1 MSNVSDLPSDL
12 VHKFMVA
19 FVKKYDK
26 SQQFTQ
32 NLLISI
38 DEKIQSLEKGKR
50 VDNSHSTETLNASSS
65 AASTSQLLYGMP
77 SNHFAGQSSPPHS
90 ALASM
95 AEPVKPVRWWP
106 ARQHQDR

>member
-1 MSNVSDLPSDL
+1 
-12 VHKFMVA
+12 MVA

-50 VDNSHSTETLNASSS
+50 VDNGHSTETLNASSS
-65 AASTSQLLYGMP
+65 VMSTSQLLYGMP
-77 SNHFAGQSSPPHS
+77 SNYFAGQSSPPHS
-90 ALASM
+90 GPS
-95 AEPVKPVRWWP
+95 KHGRTG
-106 ARQHQDR
+106 